1 MFSSELLLNQILLL
15 YQLFFVCFFF
25 SPVKKAK
32 LAIIISFAYNPEWAY
47 IEKYNVVLKEKI
59 LEINEWWNK

>member
-15 YQLFFVCFFF
+15 YQLFLFAFFP
-25 SPVKKAK
+25 SIRKAK

-47 IEKYNVVLKEKI
+47 IEKYNVVLKKNNPGDKWMAE
-59 LEINEWWNK
+59 

>member
-15 YQLFFVCFFF
+15 YQLFFFFFF
-25 SPVKKAK
+25 SATKKAK

-47 IEKYNVVLKEKI
+47 IEKYNVVLKKKKS
-59 LEINEWWNK
+59 WR